1 MGWSMK
7 PILWALM
14 LCSLVC
20 GCAHEYVIKL
30 NNGLQVTSASKPKLK
45 GGYYVYTDSAG
56 RTGTVPA
63 VRVLEIEPAS
73 MAKEEQNQFKP
84 KSK

>member
-1 MGWSMK
+1 M
-7 PILWALM
+7 
-14 LCSLVC
+14 
-20 GCAHEYVIKL
+20 KL

-56 RTGTVPA
+56 RTGMVPA
-63 VRVLEIEPAS
+63 TRVLEIEPAS
-73 MAKEEQNQFKP
+73 MAEEERTQFMP